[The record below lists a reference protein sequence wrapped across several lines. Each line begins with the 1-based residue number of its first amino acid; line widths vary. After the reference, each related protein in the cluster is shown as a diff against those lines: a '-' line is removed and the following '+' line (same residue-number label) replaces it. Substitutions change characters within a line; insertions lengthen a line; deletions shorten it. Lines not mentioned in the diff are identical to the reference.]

1 MRDAVGPF
9 SAFEASQTHIQA
21 GGTGAAGESSL
32 GVSGVGTARLSL
44 RRRPPKRVL
53 RTPSPGACR
62 PDLHQHA
69 RIAVEKGH
77 NLTSHPAHDVSAAT
91 ARGRASTH

>member
-44 RRRPPKRVL
+44 RRRPPKGGIENTIPRRL
-53 RTPSPGACR
+53 SS
-62 PDLHQHA
+62 
-69 RIAVEKGH
+69 
-77 NLTSHPAHDVSAAT
+77 LTFTSTLGSQSKRAT
-91 ARGRASTH
+91 I

>member
-21 GGTGAAGESSL
+21 GGDRGGGRKQPRGVRSRDSPFESQAQAA
-32 GVSGVGTARLSL
+32 
-44 RRRPPKRVL
+44 KRVL

-62 PDLHQHA
+62 P
-69 RIAVEKGH
+69 
-77 NLTSHPAHDVSAAT
+77 
-91 ARGRASTH
+91 